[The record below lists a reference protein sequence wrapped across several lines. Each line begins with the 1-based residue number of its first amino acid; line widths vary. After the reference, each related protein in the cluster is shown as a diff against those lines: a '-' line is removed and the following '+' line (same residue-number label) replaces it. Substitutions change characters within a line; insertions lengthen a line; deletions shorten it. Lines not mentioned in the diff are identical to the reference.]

1 MACLLTD
8 FELSTAEAQLKNV
21 KTCIFLQIG
30 FYEISRYQLILGH
43 MLLHKLYINVAIANI
58 LPYSFTL

>member
-1 MACLLTD
+1 MACLSTD

-30 FYEISRYQLILGH
+30 FYDISRYLLILGH
-43 MLLHKLYINVAIANI
+43 MLLHKLYINGAIANI
-58 LPYSFTL
+58 LPYCFTL